1 MNIKLEFNDE
11 GVIYELMD
19 IVVLA
24 HLKNTKTMLEAE
36 TISELDTGDNEEVI
50 KALYVLIKYYGR

>member
-24 HLKNTKTMLEAE
+24 HLKNTKDFLDKKDE
-36 TISELDTGDNEEVI
+36 TCTGEEIVLD
-50 KALYVLIKYYGR
+50 ALNVLIGYFGK

>member
-19 IVVLA
+19 IIVLA
-24 HLKNTKTMLEAE
+24 HLKTTKTMLEAE
-36 TISELDTGDNEEVI
+36 TISELDTGNNAEI
-50 KALYVLIKYYGR
+50 ISALHILIGYYGR

>member
-24 HLKNTKTMLEAE
+24 HLKNTR
-36 TISELDTGDNEEVI
+36 EVLG
-50 KALYVLIKYYGR
+50 KEVTTEVNGHDKEVYDALGVLIGYFGR

>member
-24 HLKNTKTMLEAE
+24 HLKNTREVLGKEIE
-36 TISELDTGDNEEVI
+36 VYGDGSKEVYD
-50 KALYVLIKYYGR
+50 ALGVLIGYFGR

>member
-24 HLKNTKTMLEAE
+24 HLKNTRDMLGKEIE
-36 TISELDTGDNEEVI
+36 VYGDGSKEVYD
-50 KALYVLIKYYGR
+50 ALGVLINYFGR

>member
-24 HLKNTKTMLEAE
+24 HLKNTKTSLEAE
-36 TISELDTGDNEEVI
+36 ILSELDTGNDAEIIN
-50 KALYVLIKYYGR
+50 ALHVLINYYGR

>member
-24 HLKNTKTMLEAE
+24 HLKNTKTMLDQDILHGVGTEGYAY
-36 TISELDTGDNEEVI
+36 ISAALD
-50 KALYVLIKYYGR
+50 VLIGYFGK

>member
-24 HLKNTKTMLEAE
+24 HLKNTRDVLGK
-36 TISELDTGDNEEVI
+36 EVTTEVNGHD
-50 KALYVLIKYYGR
+50 KQVYDALGVLINYFGR

>member
-24 HLKNTKTMLEAE
+24 HLKNTRDMVGKEVAV
-36 TISELDTGDNEEVI
+36 DGDGGKEVYD
-50 KALYVLIKYYGR
+50 ALGVLIGYFGR

>member
-1 MNIKLEFNDE
+1 MNIKLEFTDE

-24 HLKNTKTMLEAE
+24 HLKTTRDVLGKEVAV
-36 TISELDTGDNEEVI
+36 DGDGNKEVYD
-50 KALYVLIKYYGR
+50 ALGVLINYFGR